1 MNKPPLL
8 SAAAASALILA
19 WMVAQ
24 AGEFAPLQ
32 VEHRDDGTVGL
43 QLEAA
48 PGSTQRIEF
57 SSDLESWQPLMAI
70 EMPASGSFT
79 GEDATSS
86 LSARRYYRAVPISGD
101 SLTGDYLNTS
111 AGDVLIHPVDHASF
125 VMQWDGKMIYNDPVG
140 GSAAFDGIPP
150 ADLVLVG
157 HRHGDH
163 FNSGAIAA
171 VSAASSQ
178 IIAPQDV
185 FDLLP
190 AVLKSRTTVLSN
202 GATTEVMGLMVE
214 AVPAYNDNHPQG
226 RDNGYIVTIGGQRIY
241 MSGDTGD
248 IAEMRA
254 LEDIDL
260 AFVAMNVPW
269 TMSVDQAASAVL
281 DFKPAILY
289 PYHFRNQGGSFAD
302 FDRLKSLIGDEE
314 TIELRLRDWY

>member
-1 MNKPPLL
+1 MKPPLL

-19 WMVAQ
+19 WMVAH

-32 VEHRDDGTVGL
+32 VERRDDGTVGL
-43 QLEAA
+43 QLEGT
-48 PGSTQRIEF
+48 PGSTQRIDF
-57 SSDLESWQPLMAI
+57 SSDLETWQPLVAI

-79 GEDATSS
+79 ADDASS
-86 LSARRYYRAVPISGD
+86 SQSPRRYYRATPVAGG
-101 SLTGDYLNTS
+101 SLTGDYLNTG

-140 GSAAFDGIPP
+140 GSATFDGIPP
-150 ADLVLVG
+150 ADLILVG

-163 FNSGAIAA
+163 FNSAAIAA
-171 VSAASSQ
+171 VAAAGSQ

-185 FDLLP
+185 YDRLP
-190 AVLKSRTTVLSN
+190 AALRSRTTVLSN
-202 GATTEVMGLMVE
+202 GATAEVIGLTVE

-226 RDNGYIVTIGGQRIY
+226 RDNGYIVTIGDRRIY

-269 TMSVDQAASAVL
+269 TMSVDQAASVVL

-289 PYHFRNQGGSFAD
+289 PYHYRNQGGSFAD
-302 FDRLKSLIGDEE
+302 FDRLKSLIGDEQA
-314 TIELRLRDWY
+314 IELRLRDWY